1 MKLGNFPRCMTPLN
15 WESRELGRGI
25 LAWSC
30 YFPVKSQRERGKERR
45 ERERKGGRERE
56 KSILTIT
63 FVADILGLCM
73 YNSYLYLGS
82 VLNLKF

>member
-30 YFPVKSQRERGKERR
+30 YLPVKSQR